1 MTQKNAAEALAAYD
15 ALYKNPRTGE
25 AIIDGD
31 EAQVAADLAAIV
43 RGIVRKEAA
52 TEAEVAAALKPGFVS
67 AGLVDLDAEDYA
79 WDAARAAIV
88 VLKPY
93 LQTQDDA
100 ERPLIDPVAAAVRG
114 ITPFEPSRIIEA
126 RRGGGAML
134 VQLAGTD
141 EEQIFLL
148 ESIAADIRGQ
158 QS

>member
-31 EAQVAADLAAIV
+31 EAQVAADL
-43 RGIVRKEAA
+43 AA

>member
-31 EAQVAADLAAIV
+31 EAQVAADLAA
-43 RGIVRKEAA
+43 
-52 TEAEVAAALKPGFVS
+52 
-67 AGLVDLDAEDYA
+67 
-79 WDAARAAIV
+79 
-88 VLKPY
+88 
-93 LQTQDDA
+93 
-100 ERPLIDPVAAAVRG
+100 AVRNLSR
-114 ITPFEPSRIIEA
+114 FEPSRIIEA
-126 RRGGGAML
+126 RRGGGAIL